1 MALAILISSE
11 DLSHQGK
18 SESITPNLVSCTDES
33 VVMITGS
40 ECQILLEL
48 VANVLHQRSKEGS
61 GGYSHASFNFKML
74 MVALRSMLNFSSNVK
89 HMGSSCG
96 VGLNC
101 LLLKALMF
109 HLFHFSD
116 SIDNE
121 AAEHTCFSLYLLS
134 ACGINAPF
142 LPSSYSEDLKGQ
154 NVLRKVMQ
162 EYISCGD
169 ASPHGTHA
177 ANQILSRLNYIR
189 FKGSIK
195 NIAIQYSMKDSDFEL
210 DSKLVDFFKYAE
222 YKKIKIGAKPTA
234 IILDEVI
241 VRTDYEGHSKTF
253 PNGESIQQLD

>member
-18 SESITPNLVSCTDES
+18 SDSITSNLVSSTDES
-33 VVMITGS
+33 LVMITGT

-48 VANVLHQRSKEGS
+48 MANVLHQRSKEGP

-74 MVALRSMLNFSSNVK
+74 IVALRSMLNFPSNVNYLA
-89 HMGSSCG
+89 SSCG

-101 LLLKALMF
+101 LLLKALIF
-109 HLFHFSD
+109 HLFHFSN

-121 AAEHTCFSLYLLS
+121 AAEHTCYSLYLLS
-134 ACGINAPF
+134 ACGLTAPF
-142 LPSSYSEDLKGQ
+142 LPSSFSEDLRGQ

-169 ASPHGTHA
+169 ATLHGTHA
-177 ANQILSRLNYIR
+177 ANQILSRLKYLR

-195 NIAIQYSMKDSDFEL
+195 NLVGQYSMKNSDFEI
-210 DSKLVDFFKYAE
+210 DSELIEFFKYAE
-222 YKKIKIGAKPTA
+222 YEKIKIGVKPTA
-234 IILDEVI
+234 VLLDEVI
-241 VRTDYEGHSKTF
+241 VRTDYEGQSKTF
-253 PNGESIQQLD
+253 PNGELS